1 MKICQKNKIGF
12 TNVLKTYDQRN
23 EKKTK
28 WLPFTKKKIFF
39 SQRQL
44 PRRVI
49 THITNDREIQRI
61 KKNKYV
67 RHHDIVLF

>member
-1 MKICQKNKIGF
+1 MTKEMK
-12 TNVLKTYDQRN
+12 
-23 EKKTK
+23 KKTK